1 MNSVNMARYRK
12 GLIASAHIAA
22 DELGMSEGDYRA
34 LLKAQTG
41 HDSAGKCSIPQ
52 LRRLIAYYKNDLGW
66 QPRSRHKKPAPK
78 TDDLRPLRDK
88 IEALLADMRLP
99 WEYADNILGRMFGV
113 SVAGADR
120 RQLTA
125 CIAALTRRQG
135 KTVSA

>member
-1 MNSVNMARYRK
+1 MNSVNMDRYRK

-66 QPRSRHKKPAPK
+66 QPRSRHKSPPLKRMTCAPCGTK
-78 TDDLRPLRDK
+78 
-88 IEALLADMRLP
+88 
-99 WEYADNILGRMFGV
+99 
-113 SVAGADR
+113 
-120 RQLTA
+120 
-125 CIAALTRRQG
+125 
-135 KTVSA
+135 